1 VDEQRPS
8 VTAERVAMRRA
19 AHQLIDTP
27 RVLDDPLALKILG
40 PEREA
45 AIRAN
50 PRLIDRGPGARTLR
64 AFLVARSRIAEDAL
78 AESLA
83 RGVRDYVVLGA
94 GLDTFAYRN
103 PHAGLRVLEVDH
115 PASQAR
121 KKKRLAA
128 AGIAVAESVTHVP
141 IDFSRDDLATVLRAA
156 GLGEGRPAFFSWL
169 GVTPYLEEP
178 VVLATLAALAAFAR
192 GGGGIAFDYAEP
204 PSRLPL
210 LHRWAF
216 ARMAARVAKAG
227 EPFRSFFDPATLAA
241 KMREQRWASVTDLD
255 AAAINARCFASRHD
269 GLRVSRMGHVLV
281 AQA

>member
-19 AHQLIDTP
+19 AHQLLDSP
-27 RVLDDPLALKILG
+27 RVLDDPLALQILG

-45 AIRAN
+45 ALRAN
-50 PRLIDRGPGARTLR
+50 PRLGDRGPGARTLR

-78 AESLA
+78 AEALA

-94 GLDTFAYRN
+94 GLDTFAYRH
-103 PHAGLRVLEVDH
+103 PHDGLRVLEVDH

-128 AGIAVAESVTHVP
+128 AGIAVPASVTHVP

-169 GVTPYLEEP
+169 GVTPYLEES
-178 VVLATLAALAAFAR
+178 VVLATLAALVAFAH

-210 LHRWAF
+210 LQRWAF

-227 EPFRSFFDPATLAA
+227 EPFRSFFDPAALAA
-241 KMREQRWASVTDLD
+241 RMREQGWVSVTDLG
-255 AAAINARCFASRHD
+255 AAAINARCFADRRD

-281 AQA
+281 ATA